1 MSTISSKLNLTTQKL
16 IFVINAPDS
25 FKAELSTLSDI
36 RVVDDIQ
43 SKYPLEFAIV
53 FVNKKSQIDQIAS
66 SIDKKAQGDVV
77 VWFAYPKGTSKKYHC
92 DFNRDNGWDVLKGFG
107 FDTVR
112 QIAIDDDW
120 SALRFRRNEFIG
132 KR

>member
-1 MSTISSKLNLTTQKL
+1 MSTIFSKLNLTKQKL

-43 SKYPLEFAIV
+43 SKHPLEFAIV